1 MSSHDDH
8 RPGRRLDRLARWLGV
23 DGNPLRRGTD
33 RIEAA
38 LRLVMMIM
46 LVTAVPAAAVFAG
59 QQADQL
65 ALNRAHAQRAADHLV
80 NAVLLEQ
87 AQGTGA
93 PDPYTSVQTT
103 WVLARWQPPGLPPRT
118 GEVLATAGAR
128 KGSTVRTW
136 IAPSGAVTAPPL
148 DHRDI
153 VGDVCI
159 AVVATCLVAWLVLL
173 ASGALARRALDR
185 RRLNAWDAEWRA
197 SGPLW
202 SGHSR

>member
-1 MSSHDDH
+1 MHSHQDP
-8 RPGRRLDRLARWLGV
+8 RPGTRPARLVRWLGF
-23 DGNPLRRGTD
+23 DRNPLRRGTD
-33 RIEAA
+33 RLEAA

-46 LVTAVPAAAVFAG
+46 LVTAVPGAAVFAG
-59 QQADQL
+59 QQADHV
-65 ALNRAHAQRAADHLV
+65 ALNRAHAQQAADHLV

-87 AQGTGA
+87 APATGA

-103 WVLARWQPPGLPPRT
+103 WVLARWQPPGLPSRT
-118 GEVLATAGAR
+118 GEVLATAGAH

-148 DHRDI
+148 DHRGI
-153 VGDVCI
+153 AGDVCI
-159 AVVATCLVAWLVLL
+159 AVVATCLVAWLVML
-173 ASGALARRALDR
+173 ASGALARRALDW

-202 SGHSR
+202 SGRAH